1 MYVFMFE
8 CILYICMLGSG
19 YRDRERERGRQ
30 TGRQAGGHAGRLEG
44 RERIRRG
51 GWVREGG
58 EGGEGEG
65 TRFRHRPV
73 SSI

>member
-1 MYVFMFE
+1 MYFVH
-8 CILYICMLGSG
+8 LYVGK
-19 YRDRERERGRQ
+19 RVQRQRERGRQ
-30 TGRQAGGHAGRLEG
+30 TDRQAGGHAGRLEG

-58 EGGEGEG
+58 LGGEGGG